1 MLYADTSAV
10 AKLVLNEPESA
21 ALQEYLKTRP
31 GLASSALIATEL
43 MRSVRRS
50 RPDLEEEASLLLAR
64 IALIDVDRVILRM
77 AGRLEPVSLRSLDVI
92 HLATAISLGGSLD
105 ALITYDARMS
115 EAAREAGIPVEAPV

>member
-21 ALQEYLKTRP
+21 ALQEYLKTSP

-64 IALIDVDRVILRM
+64 IALIDVDRVVLRM
-77 AGRLEPVSLRSLDVI
+77 AGRLEPVSLRSLDAI
-92 HLATAISLGGSLD
+92 HLATALSLGESLD

-115 EAAREAGIPVEAPV
+115 EAAREAGVPVEAPV